1 MSIDHRYS
9 RQSYTIG
16 LDSQI
21 KLSNACVLVIGYNS
35 LSQEIIRN
43 LSLIGVSRIDIYHN
57 NILKNHEMSG
67 LYYPLEKDANN
78 NERVPIERIS
88 KLNPTIQI
96 NLIPTILT
104 ESNQID
110 MNIIQ
115 QYNAIILTNSNI
127 DMGIE
132 INNHTHNLSIPFIMC
147 GCYGLMGYTFNDF
160 GDEFIVNDL
169 DGEQSELL
177 ILDSIEGKILKFK
190 DQHKLFEGDTIII
203 TWENESNDNNND
215 NNKSEYKIY
224 RKRSPLM
231 VELEEMPN
239 QIKSNYKN
247 ILRKK
252 RTQIFNFTSLKNNL
266 ENPSFVITDWS
277 NPNPY
282 EYNQILHKLNC
293 AMNKYV
299 NEYGQMPESWSEM
312 DYKKFSK
319 YINFETEQEKMIAK
333 KFCYTMKGDLLPM
346 VSIIGAIVSHE
357 ILKCLT
363 HKYIP
368 LTQWNYVDYFDLI
381 INEEINSHNDSKQNN
396 YMNLDTRYEG
406 IMNIFGKSFIDNFQN
421 KVPFVIG
428 SGAIGCEIIKNL
440 GMMGVKEIY
449 LTDPD
454 HIEKSNLSRQ
464 FLFDDNDIRQSKS
477 ETVAK
482 KMRLMNPTVQI
493 HSLKDKVCVQTEN
506 IFNENFHSKV
516 DIYLNALDNIEARN
530 YVDLLAIKY
539 TKPLIDSGTMG
550 SKGNVQVVIPHLTES
565 YGSSTD
571 PEENSGIPICTIKT
585 FPYKPEHTIQWS
597 RELFETEFNNIPN
610 YLNKYKNKEELV
622 KLTDTDTI
630 QILKLIY
637 KYKNFKLNKESYLKL
652 LVEIFYQNHIECIRD
667 IIDKYSKEENKESLG
682 DKKLPIYLDKNNLNI
697 QIFQNYIIDGFEL
710 LNQVFRTSI
719 NYNLSDSSNY
729 VNIMNFFEMLKDQY
743 IMKNIFDSNIE
754 FEMDS
759 KKNILIIS
767 EIVNQIPLTYP
778 IEFEKDDDELK
789 HVDWIT
795 YSANMR
801 NIQYFIPQTNI
812 YETRKIAGK
821 IIPAMITTTSMI
833 SGFQIL
839 EYIRICKLYLN
850 PTERESQLSD
860 IDLYKN
866 KFVNLNIN
874 YYDSINPTKV
884 PIYQL
889 AGKNISLWT
898 NYKVSGYNTQNIIEQ
913 IESQANSKVDFMT
926 CGNKTV
932 YDGEDINFPILEN
945 FDKSELSNIA
955 ILFEDIPIGFS
966 VIIKN

>member
-1 MSIDHRYS
+1 MSLDHRYS

-35 LSQEIIRN
+35 LAQEIIRN
-43 LSLIGVSRIDIYHN
+43 LALIGVSRIDIYYN
-57 NILKNHEMSG
+57 NNLKNHEKSG
-67 LYYPLEKDANN
+67 LYFPIEKDLNGDDH
-78 NERVPIERIS
+78 VPIERIS

-96 NLIPTILT
+96 NSIPTILN
-104 ESNQID
+104 EHNQID
-110 MNIIQ
+110 MNIIL
-115 QYNAIILTNSNI
+115 QYNSIILTNTNI
-127 DMGIE
+127 EMGIE
-132 INNHTHNLSIPFIMC
+132 INTHIHNLSIPFIMC

-160 GDEFIVNDL
+160 GNEFIINDVN
-169 DGEQSELL
+169 GEPSELL

-190 DQHKLFEGDTIII
+190 DQHKLSEGDTITII
-203 TWENESNDNNND
+203 WNDD
-215 NNKSEYKIY
+215 SQSEYNVY
-224 RKRSPLM
+224 RKKSPLM
-231 VELEEMPN
+231 VELKETPN
-239 QIKSNYKN
+239 ENKCDYKN

-252 RTQIFNFTSLKNNL
+252 KRQIFNFSSLKDNI
-266 ENPSFVITDWS
+266 ENPSFTISDWS
-277 NPNPY
+277 KPNPY
-282 EYNQILHKLNC
+282 EHNQNLHKLNC
-293 AMNKYV
+293 AMSKYL
-299 NEYGQMPESWSEM
+299 NDYKQMPETWSM
-312 DYKKFSK
+312 CDYQKFSE
-319 YINFETEQEKMIAK
+319 YVNFETEQEKMIAK
-333 KFCYTMKGDLLPM
+333 KFCYTMKGDLLPL
-346 VSIIGAIVSHE
+346 VSIIGSIVSHE

-363 HKYIP
+363 LKYIP
-368 LTQWNYVDYFDLI
+368 ITQWNYIDYFDLI
-381 INEEINSHNDSKQNN
+381 LDTEISSHDNSKQIN
-396 YMNLDTRYEG
+396 YMNMNTRYEG
-406 IMNIFGKSFIDNFQN
+406 IMNIFGKSFIDEFQN

-493 HSLKDKVCVQTEN
+493 HSLKEKVCFQTEN

-516 DIYLNALDNIEARN
+516 DIYLNALDNVEARN

-550 SKGNVQVVIPHLTES
+550 SKGNVQVVIPNLTES

-571 PEENSGIPICTIKT
+571 PEENAGIPICTIKT
-585 FPYKPEHTIQWS
+585 FPYKPEHTIQWA
-597 RELFETEFNNIPN
+597 RELFETEFNQIPN

-622 KLTDTDTI
+622 KLTDTETI

-637 KYKNFKLNKESYLKL
+637 KYKNFKFNKHSYFKL
-652 LVEIFYQNHIECIRD
+652 LVEIFYQNHIECIKD
-667 IIDKYSKEENKESLG
+667 IIDKYTLEENKESLG
-682 DKKLPIYLDKNNLNI
+682 DKKLPMYLNETNLNI
-697 QIFQNYIIDGFEL
+697 QIIQNYIIDGFEL
-710 LNQVFRTSI
+710 LNQVFRTSFD
-719 NYNLSDSSNY
+719 YNLSEPDNY
-729 VNIMNFFEMLKDQY
+729 ETINNLLIMIKNQP
-743 IMKNIFDSNIE
+743 IMKSIFVSDME

-759 KKNILIIS
+759 KINIPLIS

-795 YSANMR
+795 HSANMR
-801 NIQYFIPQTNI
+801 NIQYYIPQTNI

-839 EYIRICKLYLN
+839 EYIRICKLYFNSTHEPSN
-850 PTERESQLSD
+850 PSNSD

-874 YYDSINPTKV
+874 YYDSTSPIPV
-884 PIYQL
+884 PIYQVG
-889 AGKNISLWT
+889 GKNISLWT
-898 NYKVSGYNTQNIIEQ
+898 NYKVNGFDTKNIIEQ
-913 IESQANSKVDFMT
+913 IESQANSKVDYMT
-926 CGNKTV
+926 CGNKTI
-932 YDGEDINFPILEN
+932 YNGEDIYFSTLEN
-945 FDKSELSNIA
+945 FDNTELSNIA